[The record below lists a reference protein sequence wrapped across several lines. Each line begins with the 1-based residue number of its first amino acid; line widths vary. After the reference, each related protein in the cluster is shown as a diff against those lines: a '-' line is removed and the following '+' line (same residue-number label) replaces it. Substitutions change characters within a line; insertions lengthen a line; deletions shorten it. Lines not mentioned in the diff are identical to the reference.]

1 MLKVPLVCLLSRHSL
16 AVPVV
21 KEKIWK
27 KCLKQNNQSV
37 NFYCCLQI
45 GGKKTSHHLI
55 SEQDISFQLWR
66 CLKSCRRT
74 LETHK
79 HVT

>member
-27 KCLKQNNQSV
+27 KCLKQRIINPLTSIAACKV
-37 NFYCCLQI
+37 
-45 GGKKTSHHLI
+45 GGKNQPLSHFRAGHLI
-55 SEQDISFQLWR
+55 LA
-66 CLKSCRRT
+66 
-74 LETHK
+74 LEMPQILQENT
-79 HVT
+79 

>member
-27 KCLKQNNQSV
+27 KCLKQRIINPLTSIAA
-37 NFYCCLQI
+37 CKL
-45 GGKKTSHHLI
+45 GGKKPAT
-55 SEQDISFQLWR
+55 ISFQSR
-66 CLKSCRRT
+66 TSHSSSGDASNPAGEHLKPT
-74 LETHK
+74 NT
-79 HVT
+79 

>member
-27 KCLKQNNQSV
+27 KCLKQRIINPLTSIAACKLGEKNQPP
-37 NFYCCLQI
+37 
-45 GGKKTSHHLI
+45 SHFKAGHLI
-55 SEQDISFQLWR
+55 PA
-66 CLKSCRRT
+66 
-74 LETHK
+74 LEMPQILQENT
-79 HVT
+79 